1 MPARTPAPFNLDSL
15 KEALPKIF
23 DQAQTTAANHQKNFV
38 ALYKLHSDAAAITE
52 AVQNNK
58 SLKLTGE
65 RTFEDVFHDMIM
77 RVLPLKKGTSV
88 ADRTVKFIAGY
99 TKFITEKSTSS
110 WCTLY

>member
-1 MPARTPAPFNLDSL
+1 MSHEVGARSATQVLAIVSL
-15 KEALPKIF
+15 RPVLGRRL
-23 DQAQTTAANHQKNFV
+23 TA
-38 ALYKLHSDAAAITE
+38 D
-52 AVQNNK
+52 NK

-99 TKFITEKSTSS
+99 TKFITEKSTSFIP
-110 WCTLY
+110 